1 MNLTEKIKSALF
13 GVAVG
18 DALGVPVEFCS
29 REELRQNPVTEM
41 EGGEDT
47 TYRQPA
53 GTWSDDT
60 SLTFCLA
67 ESLTKGYDLNDL
79 AFLFIQWLYADYW
92 TSRNACFDIGNGTEK
107 AIVNLVKGVQPE
119 LAGGDGEYD
128 NGNGSLMR
136 ILPLV
141 FYLRDKPI
149 EVRFEITRQV
159 SSITH
164 RHIRSIVA
172 CFYYLEFA
180 RKLLEVKDKFHIYK
194 DLQTEIPASL
204 KNIVSEAEIGK
215 FSRILQQNIYEVP
228 EDEIQSGGYV
238 LHTIEASLWCLLT
251 TDSYEKC
258 VLKAVN
264 LGEDTDTT
272 AAVAGGLA
280 GLLYGFNN
288 IPERWLKQIARREDI
303 LNLCK
308 RLSNK
313 YITLCY
319 N

>member
-1 MNLTEKIKSALF
+1 
-13 GVAVG
+13 
-18 DALGVPVEFCS
+18 
-29 REELRQNPVTEM
+29 
-41 EGGEDT
+41 
-47 TYRQPA
+47 
-53 GTWSDDT
+53 
-60 SLTFCLA
+60 
-67 ESLTKGYDLNDL
+67 
-79 AFLFIQWLYADYW
+79 
-92 TSRNACFDIGNGTEK
+92 
-107 AIVNLVKGVQPE
+107 VKGVQPE
-119 LAGGDGEYD
+119 LAGGDGEYN

-149 EVRFEITRQV
+149 AERFDITRQV

-194 DLQTEIPASL
+194 DLQTEIPAFL
-204 KNIVSEAEIGK
+204 KNIVSEDEIGK

-228 EDEIQSGGYV
+228 EDEIRSSGYV
-238 LHTIEASLWCLLT
+238 VDTLEASLWCLLT
-251 TDSYEKC
+251 TDSYEEC

-272 AAVAGGLA
+272 AAIAGGLA
-280 GLLYGFNN
+280 GLLYGFEN
-288 IPERWLKQIARREDI
+288 IPEKWITQLARYEDI
-303 LNLCK
+303 LDLCE
-308 RLSNK
+308 RLGNK